1 MIKRHVS
8 AEEIARF
15 GEGDVSRRKAARI
28 SSHLAGCSRC
38 ARVRDDL
45 AMVPALLARTA
56 APPMPDHLA
65 ARIQTALMT
74 ESARRASPEA
84 SPDVRPARGAAA
96 GAAAAAGRRNERGRR
111 KRARDAPVRN
121 GTPRAGPGPAS
132 PACPDRPPDGPPR
145 QQQPC

>member
-15 GEGDVSRRKAARI
+15 GEGDVRRRKAARI
-28 SSHLAGCSRC
+28 SSHLAACSRC

-65 ARIQTALMT
+65 ARIQTALIT
-74 ESARRASPEA
+74 ESARRASPKA
-84 SPDVRPARGAAA
+84 GPDTAADAGLAA
-96 GAAAAAGRRNERGRR
+96 GTAQSAAREAQG
-111 KRARDAPVRN
+111 ARDARVRN
-121 GTPRAGPGPAS
+121 GTPRAGPGPGS
-132 PACPDRPPDGPPR
+132 PACPDRPPDGSPW